1 MNSKTS
7 IIILTYNNL
16 DKTKDCI
23 ESIRKYTDKD
33 SYEIIVVD
41 NNSTDDTKLFLEEQ
55 DDIKVIFNESNV
67 GFPMGCNIGIANA
80 EETYDILLLNND
92 TIVTKNWLSNLKKC
106 LYSDEK
112 IGAVGAV
119 SNNGANLQ
127 GVDFTYNDFDEM
139 QNLASKNNISDVKK
153 WEEKVCLI
161 GYCLLIKREV
171 MDQLN
176 GLDEGYTPGYIE
188 DNDLSLNI
196 IKLGYRLM
204 LCHDSFIHHYL
215 GSSFRKDEDKFNKII
230 LKNRDYFEKKWNF
243 NVFAFDITKNNS
255 IFLADSPNDVLDYN
269 CGIGTSL
276 LRIKYLF
283 PNAKIIGLE
292 KDVFKREIA
301 EHFGTIVKD
310 LDELNQK
317 FDTIFIGNALETEE
331 KPLYFIHKLKKYLKE
346 DGVIIGEIS
355 NIASLKNIM
364 LLLDNEWYYHNFTK
378 QNHFTK
384 KDLQTMFNNEGYK
397 EEVIYPFKEN
407 LEDKNEISKKNKDA
421 INYYYYFKFIK
432 K

>member
-67 GFPMGCNIGIANA
+67 GFPMGCNVGIANA

>member
-127 GVDFTYNDFDEM
+127 GVDFTYNNFDEM

-215 GSSFRKDEDKFNKII
+215 GTSFRKDEDKFNKII

-243 NVFAFDITKNNS
+243 NVLAFDNTKNSS

-283 PNAKIIGLE
+283 PNIKIIGLE

-331 KPLYFIHKLKKYLKE
+331 KPLYFIHNLKKYLKE

-378 QNHFTK
+378 QNHFTRR
-384 KDLQTMFNNEGYK
+384 DLQTMFDKEGYK
-397 EEVIYPFKEN
+397 EGIIYPFKEI
-407 LEDKNEISKKNKDA
+407 LDDKFEITKINKES
-421 INYYYYFKFIK
+421 INYYYSFKFIK

>member
-215 GSSFRKDEDKFNKII
+215 GTSFRKDEDKFNKII

-243 NVFAFDITKNNS
+243 NVFTFDSTKNNS

-283 PNAKIIGLE
+283 PNIKIIGLE

-421 INYYYYFKFIK
+421 INYYYSFKFIK

>member
-55 DDIKVIFNESNV
+55 DDIKVIFNEVNM
-67 GFPMGCNIGIANA
+67 GFPKGCNIGIANS

-106 LYSDEK
+106 LYSDKK

-139 QNLASKNNISDVKK
+139 QNLALKNNISDVRK

-171 MDQLN
+171 MDKLK

-196 IKLGYRLM
+196 IKLGYKLM

-215 GSSFRKDEDKFNKII
+215 GTSFRKDEDKFNKII

-243 NVFAFDITKNNS
+243 NVFAFDNTKNSS
-255 IFLADSPNDVLDYN
+255 IFLADSPNEVLDYN

-283 PNAKIIGLE
+283 PTAKIIGVE
-292 KDVFKREIA
+292 KDNFKRETA
-301 EHFGTIVKD
+301 KHFGTIVKD
-310 LDELNQK
+310 LEELNQK
-317 FDTIFIGNALETEE
+317 FDTIFIGNALESEE
-331 KPLYFIHKLKKYLKE
+331 KPRYFIHNLKKYLKE

-384 KDLQTMFNNEGYK
+384 KDLQTMFDKEGYK
-397 EEVIYPFKEN
+397 ESIIYPFKEN
-407 LEDKNEISKKNKDA
+407 LDDTLEISEKNKNA
-421 INYYYYFKFIK
+421 INYYYSFKFIK

>member
-23 ESIRKYTDKD
+23 ESIHKYTDKD

-215 GSSFRKDEDKFNKII
+215 GTSFRKDEDKFNKII

-243 NVFAFDITKNNS
+243 NVFTFDSTKNNS

-331 KPLYFIHKLKKYLKE
+331 KPLYFIHNLKKYLKE

-421 INYYYYFKFIK
+421 INYYYSFKFIK

>member
-119 SNNGANLQ
+119 SNNRANLQ
-127 GVDFTYNDFDEM
+127 GVDFTYNNFDEM

-215 GSSFRKDEDKFNKII
+215 GTSFRKDEDKFNKII

-243 NVFAFDITKNNS
+243 NVFTFDSTKNNS

-421 INYYYYFKFIK
+421 INYYYSFKFIK

>member
-127 GVDFTYNDFDEM
+127 GVDFTYNNFDEM

-215 GSSFRKDEDKFNKII
+215 GTSFRKDENKFNKII

-243 NVFAFDITKNNS
+243 NVFTFDITKNNS

-331 KPLYFIHKLKKYLKE
+331 KPLYFIHNLKKYLKE

-378 QNHFTK
+378 QNHFTRR
-384 KDLQTMFNNEGYK
+384 DLQTMFDKEGYK
-397 EEVIYPFKEN
+397 EGIIYPFKEI
-407 LEDKNEISKKNKDA
+407 LDDKFEITKINKES
-421 INYYYYFKFIK
+421 INYYYSFKFIK

>member
-67 GFPMGCNIGIANA
+67 GFPMGCNIGIANS
-80 EETYDILLLNND
+80 EKTYDILLLNND

-119 SNNGANLQ
+119 SNNRANLQ
-127 GVDFTYNDFDEM
+127 GVDFTYNNFDEM

-215 GSSFRKDEDKFNKII
+215 GTSFRKDEDKFNKII

-331 KPLYFIHKLKKYLKE
+331 KPLYFIHNLKKYLKE

-421 INYYYYFKFIK
+421 INYYYSFKFIK

>member
-215 GSSFRKDEDKFNKII
+215 GTSFRKDEDKFNKII
-230 LKNRDYFEKKWNF
+230 LQNRDYFEKKWNF
-243 NVFAFDITKNNS
+243 NVFTFDSTKNNS

-283 PNAKIIGLE
+283 PNIKIIGLE

-331 KPLYFIHKLKKYLKE
+331 KPLYFIHNLKKYLKE

>member
-23 ESIRKYTDKD
+23 ESIRKYTDKN

-127 GVDFTYNDFDEM
+127 GVDFTYNNFDEM

-215 GSSFRKDEDKFNKII
+215 GISFRKDEDKFNKII

-243 NVFAFDITKNNS
+243 NVFTFDSTKNNS

-331 KPLYFIHKLKKYLKE
+331 KPLYFIHNLKKYLKE

-407 LEDKNEISKKNKDA
+407 LEYKNEISEKNKDA
-421 INYYYYFKFIK
+421 INYYYSFKFIK

>member
-1 MNSKTS
+1 MNRKTS

-16 DKTKDCI
+16 DKTRDCI

-67 GFPMGCNIGIANA
+67 GFPMGCNVGIANA

-215 GSSFRKDEDKFNKII
+215 GTSFRKDEDKFNKII

-331 KPLYFIHKLKKYLKE
+331 KPLYFIHNLKKYLKE

-407 LEDKNEISKKNKDA
+407 LEDKNEISKKNKES
-421 INYYYYFKFIK
+421 INYYYSFKFIK

>member
-16 DKTKDCI
+16 DKTRDCI

-41 NNSTDDTKLFLEEQ
+41 NNSTDDTKLFLEDQ

-127 GVDFTYNDFDEM
+127 GVDFTYNNFDEM

-171 MDQLN
+171 IDKLK
-176 GLDEGYTPGYIE
+176 GLDEGYTQGYIE

-215 GSSFRKDEDKFNKII
+215 GTSFRKDEDKFNKII

-243 NVFAFDITKNNS
+243 NVFTFDSTKNNS

-331 KPLYFIHKLKKYLKE
+331 KPLYFIHNLKKYLKE

-421 INYYYYFKFIK
+421 INYYYSFKFIK

>member
-1 MNSKTS
+1 MNRKTS

-176 GLDEGYTPGYIE
+176 GLD
-188 DNDLSLNI
+188 
-196 IKLGYRLM
+196 
-204 LCHDSFIHHYL
+204 
-215 GSSFRKDEDKFNKII
+215 
-230 LKNRDYFEKKWNF
+230 
-243 NVFAFDITKNNS
+243 
-255 IFLADSPNDVLDYN
+255 
-269 CGIGTSL
+269 
-276 LRIKYLF
+276 
-283 PNAKIIGLE
+283 
-292 KDVFKREIA
+292 
-301 EHFGTIVKD
+301 
-310 LDELNQK
+310 
-317 FDTIFIGNALETEE
+317 
-331 KPLYFIHKLKKYLKE
+331 
-346 DGVIIGEIS
+346 
-355 NIASLKNIM
+355 
-364 LLLDNEWYYHNFTK
+364 
-378 QNHFTK
+378 
-384 KDLQTMFNNEGYK
+384 
-397 EEVIYPFKEN
+397 
-407 LEDKNEISKKNKDA
+407 
-421 INYYYYFKFIK
+421 
-432 K
+432 

>member
-55 DDIKVIFNESNV
+55 DDIKVIFNEVNM
-67 GFPMGCNIGIANA
+67 GFPKGCNIGIANS

-106 LYSDEK
+106 LYSDKK

-139 QNLASKNNISDVKK
+139 QNLALKNNISDVRK

-171 MDQLN
+171 MDKLK

-196 IKLGYRLM
+196 IKLGYKLM

-215 GSSFRKDEDKFNKII
+215 GTSFRKDEDKFNKII

-243 NVFAFDITKNNS
+243 NVFAFDNTKNSS
-255 IFLADSPNDVLDYN
+255 IFLADSPNEVLDYN

-283 PNAKIIGLE
+283 PTAKIIGVE
-292 KDVFKREIA
+292 KDNFKRETA
-301 EHFGTIVKD
+301 KHFGTIVKD
-310 LDELNQK
+310 LEELNQK
-317 FDTIFIGNALETEE
+317 FDTIFIGNALESEE
-331 KPLYFIHKLKKYLKE
+331 KPLYFIHNLKKYLKE
-346 DGVIIGEIS
+346 NGVIIGEIY
-355 NIASLKNIM
+355 NVASLKNIM

-384 KDLQTMFNNEGYK
+384 KDLQTMFDKEGYK
-397 EEVIYPFKEN
+397 ESIIYPFKEN
-407 LEDKNEISKKNKDA
+407 LDDTLEISKINKDA
-421 INYYYYFKFIK
+421 INYYYSFKFIK

>member
-23 ESIRKYTDKD
+23 ESIRKYTDKN

-67 GFPMGCNIGIANA
+67 GFPMGCNVGIANA

-127 GVDFTYNDFDEM
+127 GVDFTYNNFDEM

-215 GSSFRKDEDKFNKII
+215 GTSFRKDEDKFNKII

-243 NVFAFDITKNNS
+243 NVFTFDSTKNNS

-421 INYYYYFKFIK
+421 INYYYSFKFIK

>member
-1 MNSKTS
+1 MNRKTS

-16 DKTKDCI
+16 DKTRDCI

-119 SNNGANLQ
+119 SNNRANLQ
-127 GVDFTYNDFDEM
+127 GVDFTYNNFDEM

-215 GSSFRKDEDKFNKII
+215 GTSFRKDEDKFNKII

-243 NVFAFDITKNNS
+243 NVFTFDSTKNNS

-421 INYYYYFKFIK
+421 INYYYSFKFIK

>member
-1 MNSKTS
+1 
-7 IIILTYNNL
+7 
-16 DKTKDCI
+16 
-23 ESIRKYTDKD
+23 
-33 SYEIIVVD
+33 
-41 NNSTDDTKLFLEEQ
+41 
-55 DDIKVIFNESNV
+55 
-67 GFPMGCNIGIANA
+67 
-80 EETYDILLLNND
+80 
-92 TIVTKNWLSNLKKC
+92 
-106 LYSDEK
+106 
-112 IGAVGAV
+112 
-119 SNNGANLQ
+119 
-127 GVDFTYNDFDEM
+127 
-139 QNLASKNNISDVKK
+139 
-153 WEEKVCLI
+153 
-161 GYCLLIKREV
+161 

-215 GSSFRKDEDKFNKII
+215 GTSFRKDEDKFNKII

-243 NVFAFDITKNNS
+243 NVFTFDSTKNNS

-331 KPLYFIHKLKKYLKE
+331 KPLYFIHNLKKYLKE

-407 LEDKNEISKKNKDA
+407 LEDKNEISEKNKNA
-421 INYYYYFKFIK
+421 INYYYSFKFIK

>member
-16 DKTKDCI
+16 DKTRDCI

-41 NNSTDDTKLFLEEQ
+41 NNSTDDTKLFLEDQ

-215 GSSFRKDEDKFNKII
+215 GTSFRKDEDKFNKII

-283 PNAKIIGLE
+283 PNIKIIGLE

-331 KPLYFIHKLKKYLKE
+331 KPLYFIHNLKKYLKE

-378 QNHFTK
+378 QNHFTRR
-384 KDLQTMFNNEGYK
+384 DLQTMFDKEGYK
-397 EEVIYPFKEN
+397 EGIIYPFKEI
-407 LEDKNEISKKNKDA
+407 LDDKFEITKINKDA
-421 INYYYYFKFIK
+421 INYYYSFKFIK

>member
-1 MNSKTS
+1 MNRKTS

-16 DKTKDCI
+16 DKTRDCI

-41 NNSTDDTKLFLEEQ
+41 NNSTDDTKLFLEDQ

-215 GSSFRKDEDKFNKII
+215 GTSFRKDEDKFNKII

-243 NVFAFDITKNNS
+243 NVFTFDSTKNNS

-283 PNAKIIGLE
+283 PNIKIIGLE

-364 LLLDNEWYYHNFTK
+364 FLLDNEWYYHNFTK

-421 INYYYYFKFIK
+421 INYYYSFKFIK

>member
-67 GFPMGCNIGIANA
+67 GFPMGCNIGITNA

-215 GSSFRKDEDKFNKII
+215 GTSFRKDEDKFNKII

-243 NVFAFDITKNNS
+243 NVFTFDSTKNNS

-317 FDTIFIGNALETEE
+317 FDTIFIGNVLETEE

-407 LEDKNEISKKNKDA
+407 LEDKNEISKKNKES
-421 INYYYYFKFIK
+421 INYYYSFKFIK